1 MFIFCLQES
10 EEEGED
16 IDQEEDVVV
25 EEEEVEEDKTEEE
38 KHENERV
45 EEVRKTQSKEQED
58 KQVIG
63 SIDNLT
69 VKRRTNN
76 AYFVSMDCLLFA
88 TLLGDTESH
97 L

>member
-1 MFIFCLQES
+1 MSSLNEES

-38 KHENERV
+38 KQ
-45 EEVRKTQSKEQED
+45 EEERKTHSKEQED

-69 VKRRTNN
+69 VKLRTNN
-76 AYFVSMDCLLFA
+76 AYFVSMGGLLFA
-88 TLLGDTESH
+88 SSCS
-97 L
+97 